1 MALSRSFL
9 KVFVSQSFV
18 IMLSV
23 TAPVMANASQ
33 WDGPLNGISDQVI
46 ANGYQSY
53 ARSAALLQ
61 ESSEALC
68 ARPSESALLNTREAF
83 KNNALDWQ
91 KVQWLNFGPVT
102 YFMRY
107 YAFEYWPDKKGIT
120 QRQLRSMAKADP
132 ATMDSEDFW
141 QKASIAVRGLTAIE
155 SLLYHPDFSPLTSIQ
170 DCHLLANVTE
180 HHALSAMDV
189 NRQWQTGHAE
199 DWVFAADEA
208 DLDTKKLA
216 LEAFLLQWIEH
227 IGMTKDAKLET
238 PLGYHG
244 NENLKLAE
252 FYRSHLS
259 LQAIQTNLQSYRAIY
274 HAGSPSLFDIAQQS
288 QPELAIQLEKQ
299 LTLSLKM
306 ALRLPETLL
315 QPDQAH
321 VDQQTSRRDQ
331 VQPLVT
337 SLSRSQAYLSQ
348 LVTALGF
355 QIGFNGRDG
364 D

>member
-1 MALSRSFL
+1 MTILPPFL
-9 KVFVSQSFV
+9 KVFVSRSFV
-18 IMLSV
+18 VMLSV

-33 WDGPLNGISDQVI
+33 WDGPLNGISNQVI

-61 ESSEALC
+61 ESSTALC
-68 ARPSESALLNTREAF
+68 ASPSETALLHTRETF

-91 KVQWLNFGPVT
+91 EVQWLNFGPVT

-120 QRQLRSMAKADP
+120 QRQLRSMSQADP
-132 ATMDSEDFW
+132 ATIDSEDFW
-141 QKASIAVRGLTAIE
+141 QSASIAVRGLTAIE
-155 SLLYHPDFSPLTSIQ
+155 SLLYHPDFSPLTSMQ
-170 DCHLLANVTE
+170 DCHLLTKITE
-180 HHALSAMDV
+180 HHAMSAMEVD
-189 NRQWQTGHAE
+189 RQWQTGQAE
-199 DWVFAADEA
+199 DWIFAADEA

-244 NENLKLAE
+244 TENLKLAE

-259 LQAIQTNLQSYRAIY
+259 LKAIQTNLQSYRAIY
-274 HAGSPSLFDIAQQS
+274 HAGSPSLFDIAQQL

-299 LTLSLKM
+299 LTLDLKI

-315 QPDQAH
+315 HPDHA
-321 VDQQTSRRDQ
+321 DSEQQTSRGDQ
-331 VQPLVT
+331 AQPLIT

-348 LVTALGF
+348 LITALGF
-355 QIGFNGRDG
+355 QIGFNSRDG